1 MPVERGFGTSVAY
14 PAQPGASAGLC
25 SSPGAPAMKN
35 RTPAVSATLTFVLF
49 GCQPA
54 VVTTPATQDKERDI
68 HIRTPGANVDIEGKG
83 KDRKVD
89 VDVHRKDKNP

>member
-1 MPVERGFGTSVAY
+1 MKKILA
-14 PAQPGASAGLC
+14 AGAAFAFALI
-25 SSPGAPAMKN
+25 
-35 RTPAVSATLTFVLF
+35 LTV

>member
-1 MPVERGFGTSVAY
+1 
-14 PAQPGASAGLC
+14 
-25 SSPGAPAMKN
+25 MKKHFS
-35 RTPAVSATLTFVLF
+35 AVSAALTLILILF

-54 VVTTPATQDKERDI
+54 VVTTPASQDKERDI

-89 VDVHRKDKNP
+89 VDVHRKDKTP